1 MLQGGEGPI
10 RGLAHAKR
18 LCRACRALGAACS
31 GEADRLALITAVVL
45 PVTAIASVYG
55 MNLIVGQ
62 RTDIIQLVAVLVLM
76 GAVTVGML
84 AWTKRMG
91 WW

>member
-1 MLQGGEGPI
+1 
-10 RGLAHAKR
+10 
-18 LCRACRALGAACS
+18 
-31 GEADRLALITAVVL
+31 
-45 PVTAIASVYG
+45 

-62 RTDIIQLVAVLVLM
+62 RTDVVQLVVVLSFMAL
-76 GAVTVGML
+76 VTAGML

>member
-1 MLQGGEGPI
+1 ME
-10 RGLAHAKR
+10 
-18 LCRACRALGAACS
+18 
-31 GEADRLALITAVVL
+31 RLALIAAVVL

-62 RTDIIQLVAVLVLM
+62 RTDVVQLAIVLALMALVA
-76 GAVTVGML
+76 GAML